1 MKTRKLLKGR
11 EITNGYVVIVFSFA
25 SDLMARVFRT
35 NHKNKLSKTKASPD
49 YFRQA
54 NANSSY
60 GVTDR
65 TITLSNSRFQIS

>member
-35 NHKNKLSKTKASPD
+35 NHKNKLSKKPK
-49 YFRQA
+49 QA
-54 NANSSY
+54 Q
-60 GVTDR
+60 TTFDKR
-65 TITLSNSRFQIS
+65 MQIAPME